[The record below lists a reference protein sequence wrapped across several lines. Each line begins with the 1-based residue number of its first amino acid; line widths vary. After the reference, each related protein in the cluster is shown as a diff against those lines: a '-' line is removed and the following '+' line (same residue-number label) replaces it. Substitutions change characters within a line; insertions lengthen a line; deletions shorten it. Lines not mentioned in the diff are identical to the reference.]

1 MTTVLHSALDGHL
14 RASYELKSPL
24 MPCSGTVALKQTNK
38 LGRGGEK
45 ERENDRE
52 RERGT
57 NTALY
62 VGMFVLGEPRAVILG
77 ICPAVERD
85 TSKTEFISKTRSES
99 HRSHNF
105 SLPWGI
111 FKD

>member
-1 MTTVLHSALDGHL
+1 
-14 RASYELKSPL
+14 

-38 LGRGGEK
+38 KGRGREK
-45 ERENDRE
+45 ERENDKE

-57 NTALY
+57 NSALY

-77 ICPAVERD
+77 ICPAVERE
-85 TSKTEFISKTRSES
+85 TSETEFISKTRSES
-99 HRSHNF
+99 HRSHNL